1 MKYLSKNDRQMKHLR
16 SQQRKVVEY
25 NRRITNI
32 QNRINNYKC
41 NLKKEDSEYR
51 RSVLRKRLYHCES
64 LIEYF
69 QNKIERN
76 S

>member
-64 LIEYF
+64 LIEHF
-69 QNKIERN
+69 QLKIERN

>member
-1 MKYLSKNDRQMKHLR
+1 MKYLSKYDRQMKHLR

-25 NRRITNI
+25 NRRITNV
-32 QNRINNYKC
+32 QNRINNYKG

-51 RSVLRKRLYHCES
+51 RSVLRKRMHHCDS
-64 LIEYF
+64 LIEHY
-69 QNKIERN
+69 QLKIERN

>member
-1 MKYLSKNDRQMKHLR
+1 MKYLTKYDRQMKHLR

-25 NRRITNI
+25 NRRITNV
-32 QNRINNYKC
+32 QNRINTYKG

-51 RSVLRKRLYHCES
+51 RSVLRKRMYHCES
-64 LIEYF
+64 LIEHF